1 VRVFG
6 INGKG
11 NVLRVGGNGS
21 ILSYAN
27 FMRGGACFHP
37 PVAVLLGRHAEPY
50 SEFLP

>member
-11 NVLRVGGNGS
+11 NILRVGGNGS

-37 PVAVLLGRHAEPY
+37 PHLLRY
-50 SEFLP
+50 S